1 MQLDTSMHEMESD
14 ESLLYSMDQNAL
26 ALRTMILAEC
36 VSFDAELNS
45 VLRWKLVD

>member
-26 ALRTMILAEC
+26 TLRTMMLAEC
-36 VSFDAELNS
+36 VSFDAGRNC
-45 VLRWKLVD
+45 VD